1 MTSKARILKDDL
13 LQRVDALL
21 PGIAARAAKTDGDR
35 RVPDETIAE
44 LKKAELL
51 NVLLPT
57 RLGGLEVD
65 FSVFSTITHRL
76 AAACGSTAWVYAVL
90 AETAWIAALF
100 PKKAQDEA
108 WERTADPV
116 FCASIVP
123 FGKATKVDG
132 GYRIDG
138 RWSYLSGSDHA
149 SWVVLSATADQETG
163 QGNVVDVL
171 VRKSEIEMLDDWHV
185 LGLAGT
191 ASNGA
196 VVKDLFVPE
205 WRSIPHASLMNG
217 SAPGREVHPDYLL
230 GRVPRGFVTAFSL
243 SPVIVGLA
251 TRALQLSTELLRN
264 PGVASLPD
272 WAPVQAR
279 FCEAAME
286 VDLANMILSTFG
298 PRNDQLLRSGRD
310 ITERDIAHTRLSA
323 SYMIRLAKQA
333 IEKLTYINGS
343 KWLYDSSPLQTIFRD
358 AAAAATHRS
367 ANWEMASL
375 AYCASLGL
383 GRK

>member
-13 LQRVDALL
+13 LPRVDALL
-21 PGIAARAAKTDGDR
+21 PGIAARAAKTDRDR

-44 LKKAELL
+44 LTKAELL

-57 RLGGLEVD
+57 SLDGLEAD
-65 FSVFSTITHRL
+65 FSVFSAITHRL
-76 AAACGSTAWVYAVL
+76 AAACGSTAWVYVVL

-108 WERTADPV
+108 WERAADPV

-163 QGNVVDVL
+163 QGNIVDVL

-191 ASNGA
+191 ASNA
-196 VVKDLFVPE
+196 
-205 WRSIPHASLMNG
+205 RS
-217 SAPGREVHPDYLL
+217 
-230 GRVPRGFVTAFSL
+230 
-243 SPVIVGLA
+243 
-251 TRALQLSTELLRN
+251 
-264 PGVASLPD
+264 
-272 WAPVQAR
+272 
-279 FCEAAME
+279 
-286 VDLANMILSTFG
+286 
-298 PRNDQLLRSGRD
+298 
-310 ITERDIAHTRLSA
+310 
-323 SYMIRLAKQA
+323 
-333 IEKLTYINGS
+333 
-343 KWLYDSSPLQTIFRD
+343 
-358 AAAAATHRS
+358 
-367 ANWEMASL
+367 
-375 AYCASLGL
+375 
-383 GRK
+383 